1 MSRSSDVRGS
11 RLRAAKSKAV
21 AEYGDFQT
29 PSGLAR
35 MVCALLTKTGVQP
48 AGLLEPTCGLGSF
61 LYAALD
67 EFQGI
72 RKAVGAEINPCYV
85 DQAKAT
91 LRQRGGDSRL
101 RLAEADF
108 FVTDWKDILDELPE
122 PILVLGNL
130 PWVTNAQLGAL
141 GSRNLPAKSNFQN
154 HSGLDAIT
162 GKSNFDI
169 SEWMLIRLLEAMNGR
184 RGVLAILC
192 KSSVARKVLRH
203 AWKNDIALS
212 TSAVYR
218 IDADLHFAAAV
229 DAVLLVT
236 YFEPAGCNLTARVY
250 RDLEADRPEGILGYE
265 DGMLLADIAAY
276 ERGRHLCCEG
286 ATNWRSGIKHD
297 CSRVMELLREGRK
310 YRNGLGEL
318 VELEDLY
325 VYPMLK
331 SSDLA
336 NGAPRSKNRCMIVP
350 QRTVGEDT
358 SAIQARAPKTW
369 AYLTAHGDLLA
380 KRSSSIYRNRPA
392 FSIFGVGDYTFAPWK
407 VGISG
412 FYKRLAFGV
421 VGPVHGKPVVFD
433 DTSYFLPCQTKEQA
447 ECAAAVLNSP
457 EACSFYNAFVFWDS
471 KRPITADVLRRL
483 DLRQLAM
490 ELGLEDRFTACFR
503 TCEDRRSCVVQSPQR
518 ELWS

>member
-1 MSRSSDVRGS
+1 MG
-11 RLRAAKSKAV
+11 KSKAV

-29 PSGLAR
+29 PKGLAR
-35 MVCALLTKTGVQP
+35 LVCALLAKTGLQP
-48 AGLLEPTCGLGSF
+48 AGLLEPTCGLGNF

-67 EFQGI
+67 EFQSIG
-72 RKAVGAEINPCYV
+72 KAVGAEINPYYV
-85 DQAKAT
+85 EQAKAT

-130 PWVTNAQLGAL
+130 PWVTNAHLGGL
-141 GSRNLPAKSNFQN
+141 GSRNLPKKSNFQN
-154 HSGLDAIT
+154 HNGLDAIT

-184 RGVLAILC
+184 QGVLAILC
-192 KSSVARKVLRH
+192 KSSVARKVLHH
-203 AWKNDIALS
+203 AWKNDIAAR

-218 IDADLHFAAAV
+218 IDADLYFAAAV

-236 YFEPAGCNLTARVY
+236 HFEPGGRELTAKVY
-250 RDLEADRPEGILGYE
+250 RDLEDDRPEGILGYE

-276 ERGRHLCCEG
+276 QGAKHLCREG
-286 ATNWRSGIKHD
+286 AAGWRSGIKHD
-297 CSRVMELLREGRK
+297 CSKVMELLREGPR
-310 YRNGLGEL
+310 YRNGLGEI
-318 VELEDLY
+318 VELEDFHL
-325 VYPMLK
+325 YPMLK

-336 NGAPRSKNRCMIVP
+336 NGTPRRKNRYMIVP

-358 SAIQARAPKTW
+358 AAVQGRAPKTW
-369 AYLTAHGDLLA
+369 TYLKAHGDLLA

-407 VGISG
+407 VAISG
-412 FYKRLAFGV
+412 FYKRLAFVV
-421 VGPVHGKPVVFD
+421 VGPVSGKAVVFD

-447 ECAAAVLNSP
+447 ECAATLLNSP
-457 EACSFYNAFVFWDS
+457 EARAFYNAFVFWDS

-483 DLRQLAM
+483 DLRQLAVK
-490 ELGLEDRFTACFR
+490 LGSEEQFTACFG
-503 TCEDRRSCVVQSPQR
+503 THGDRRSCVVPSPQR
-518 ELWS
+518 EFWT